1 MKYSEITKEEA
12 RKICRHFRV
21 RDKNTFHFSSECEKC
36 PLRRTTERN
45 GKEITLFC
53 YYTLMEI
60 TLGAIEVN
68 KKTTEHLED
77 EKNALMSEDIHH
89 EEEYRRFIEECKQ

>member
-1 MKYSEITKEEA
+1 MKYSEITKEKA
-12 RKICRHFRV
+12 REICRQFRV

-36 PLRRTTERN
+36 PLRRTTMRN

-60 TLGAIEVN
+60 TQGAKEIS
-68 KKTTEHLED
+68 KKSTEHLEQ
-77 EKNALMSEDIHH
+77 EEQALLNEDIHH
-89 EEEYRRFIEECKQ
+89 EEEYRKFIEQCKQ